1 MVSADE
7 HLAQRRGEILTAA
20 EGIFAAKGY
29 AAATMDEVAAAAGVS
44 KGTMYNYFE
53 NKRDLF
59 LQVFSEVLAGEESD
73 VVKLISAPLSGSE
86 KLRKILGLWVNRLE
100 RYQDIGRLVLEFWAS
115 AAREEQ
121 GGELAGWFN
130 QMYTRWRGRIAE
142 IIAQGIDEGEFRKDF
157 DPGVAAAL
165 VLAILDG
172 IEVQTILDLGLTV
185 DEQFVG
191 SLERAIFIAL
201 TGKTPDEAH
210 SA

>member
-1 MVSADE
+1 
-7 HLAQRRGEILTAA
+7 
-20 EGIFAAKGY
+20 
-29 AAATMDEVAAAAGVS
+29 MDEVAAAAGVS

-172 IEVQTILDLGLTV
+172 LEVQTILDLGLTV

-210 SA
+210 NA